1 MSRLWQGIVALLAAI
16 ANWRFFKPA
25 VFVLCTYK
33 AVVLS
38 WRLHLLLT
46 GKNVEVLGVDPKA
59 TLLHETGETA
69 LLILFVTLSITPLRR
84 IFKVNKLQSV
94 RRMLGVWSFVYALL
108 HLTVYLVFDQ
118 LCYSLETCDFRAI
131 WEDILKRRFI
141 FVGQLAFLILLLLAI
156 TSTGGWVR
164 RLKKNWQRLH
174 RLAYVAAAA
183 GVVHFIWIQKSDIRV
198 PLRWAAVLAVL
209 LAIRVYFS
217 IQKRS
222 ATPRGAGA
230 PSARGVGV
238 GPHASK

>member
-1 MSRLWQGIVALLAAI
+1 MFARLWRGVSAVLAAI
-16 ANWRFFKPA
+16 VHWRFFKPA
-25 VFVLCTYK
+25 VWLACLAPGV
-33 AVVLS
+33 
-38 WRLHLLLT
+38 LLLWNAFY
-46 GKNVEVLGVDPKA
+46 GDLGVDPVKA
-59 TLLHETGETA
+59 LLHETGEDA
-69 LLILFVTLSITPLRR
+69 LAILFVSLAVTPLRR
-84 IFKVNKLQSV
+84 LLHLNKLQNV
-94 RRMLGVWSFVYALL
+94 RRMLGLWAFFYAAV
-108 HLTVYLVFDQ
+108 HLSIYLVFDQ
-118 LCYSLETCDFRAI
+118 LCYSIATCDFNTI
-131 WEDILKRRFI
+131 WKDIVLRRFI